1 MCYVRMFLDNTIV
14 ALWQQEAG
22 HDNDTG
28 RFDRR
33 ESGRVDSRG
42 MTWQP

>member
-1 MCYVRMFLDNTIV
+1 MLLYSIGAIV